1 VNKKG
6 KERSSAFHGGN
17 VVDVLAEIKEAIRI
31 RQKLDRFQKT
41 LSNRRIANGFSR
53 LKDIANTV
61 GLPEDPDLELI
72 DIDMH
77 DEL

>member
-6 KERSSAFHGGN
+6 KDRSSKFHGGN
-17 VVDVLAEIKEAIRI
+17 VVDVISEIKEAIGL
-31 RQKLDRFQKT
+31 RQRLSRYQKT
-41 LSNRRIANGFSR
+41 LSNRQIASGFSR

-61 GLPEDPDLELI
+61 GLPEGPDLELM
-72 DIDMH
+72 DMH